1 MAKDVKAKDA
11 NTLKI
16 VGLLVE
22 VAKLDTVYRDI
33 HLRRAR
39 ELLSSTLDE
48 IAYRAIGSTGEEI
61 DDLVRRSRT
70 AVLHREWTQASEL
83 SARIE
88 SQRQWL
94 AKMRN
99 LAVMGKDV
107 YDADAV

>member
-1 MAKDVKAKDA
+1 MQIRF
-11 NTLKI
+11 KI
-16 VGLLVE
+16 VNLLVE

-70 AVLHREWTQASEL
+70 AVLHREWDASVG
-83 SARIE
+83 
-88 SQRQWL
+88 
-94 AKMRN
+94 
-99 LAVMGKDV
+99 AVGADRKPAPMGGE
-107 YDADAV
+107 DAQPGRHGKGCLRSGCGCF